1 MYDEGAPSCELYREM
16 QEASET
22 EVNEEA
28 EWKKR
33 LPALYYTQGPT
44 VYTLNDVPLTVSL
57 KGEGSRLTYVMAAYS
72 LNGTYLGLRE
82 LGNELQLCTGKAED
96 PTAFLQFGVGL
107 EVECSLKLGTLLAV
121 TEPTFYDLYLRV
133 DNEQLYPVRSNP
145 NPNPNPNPD
154 PNADPDANPNPNQVP
169 VRLANL
175 RVNGRRVNE
184 NSASITSQQND
195 QLVRRFFT
203 VDAASG

>member
-57 KGEGSRLTYVMAAYS
+57 KGEGSRLTCVLPTRTPCHPS
-72 LNGTYLGLRE
+72 
-82 LGNELQLCTGKAED
+82 CTHHA
-96 PTAFLQFGVGL
+96 PPHHHHRTTTTAPPPPHHRTHAPPHQR
-107 EVECSLKLGTLLAV
+107 T
-121 TEPTFYDLYLRV
+121 P
-133 DNEQLYPVRSNP
+133 QVRNP
-145 NPNPNPNPD
+145 NPNPN
-154 PNADPDANPNPNQVP
+154 
-169 VRLANL
+169 
-175 RVNGRRVNE
+175 
-184 NSASITSQQND
+184 
-195 QLVRRFFT
+195 
-203 VDAASG
+203 SGT